1 MSRRSVADLLA
12 GRPLQRVSGTHTV
25 AAACHRMR
33 EEGVGALAVFDG
45 TRLVGILSERD
56 IALRVIADHRDPML
70 TLVRDVMTR
79 NPATIPATADAED
92 AFARMLQGHCRHL
105 PVTDGEEVVGMLS
118 IRDLPL
124 GRREPVEDALNGRI
138 TPALG

>member
-1 MSRRSVADLLA
+1 
-12 GRPLQRVSGTHTV
+12 
-25 AAACHRMR
+25 
-33 EEGVGALAVFDG
+33 VFDG

-79 NPATIPATADAED
+79 NPATIPATADAQD

-105 PVTDGEEVVGMLS
+105 PVPSACE
-118 IRDLPL
+118 
-124 GRREPVEDALNGRI
+124 GRRGSSRHALDPR
-138 TPALG
+138 PSAR